1 MGTEVQRRPITIRD
15 LLSTSWV
22 FLGIAAI
29 LVLIAGAGAEN
40 VTLIILAL
48 MMVGAASTGVIINTT
63 LEALFP
69 TLSVSA
75 VLGVVTFV
83 WSIEELARWG
93 SHWTRWLMLVGGLIA
108 LSAAYIAYA
117 VEMRGA
123 PSRT

>member
-1 MGTEVQRRPITIRD
+1 MEVQRRPITVRD
-15 LLSTSWV
+15 FLSTSWL

-29 LVLIAGAGAEN
+29 LVLIAGAGAES

-48 MMVGAASTGVIINTT
+48 MMFGAASTGFIINKT

-75 VLGVVTFV
+75 VLGVIIFV
-83 WSIEELARWG
+83 WSIEDLARWG
-93 SHWTRWLMLVGGLIA
+93 SDWTRWLMLFGGLIS
-108 LSAAYIAYA
+108 LFAAYIAYA